1 MSKRRIS
8 YFLHPSNSGG
18 AGDDIPPGAPGSA
31 AGGRS
36 GISRRVF
43 LVRSS
48 LVAGTAAVVGS
59 VPGFTSI
66 LSSAESD
73 SPEIGGAAPEAAG
86 AAEAGA
92 VPGTRP
98 TPGRPCRQCQ
108 YRRIKPVPG
117 YRTDRGQEPWIG
129 PGYCPVGCLQGL
141 NPPFLR
147 PFLLTTL
154 ISREVSFVFSS

>member
-1 MSKRRIS
+1 VSKRRIS

-18 AGDDIPPGAPGSA
+18 AGDEVPPGAPGSA

-59 VPGFTSI
+59 VPGFSSF
-66 LSSAESD
+66 LSSAETD
-73 SPEIGGAAPEAAG
+73 SPEISGSAPEAAG

-92 VPGTRP
+92 VPELGQPLVVHVVNAGTGELNLYQGTEQIVARN
-98 TPGRPCRQCQ
+98 PGLAQAIARLAAS
-108 YRRIKPVPG
+108 KG
-117 YRTDRGQEPWIG
+117 
-129 PGYCPVGCLQGL
+129 
-141 NPPFLR
+141 
-147 PFLLTTL
+147 
-154 ISREVSFVFSS
+154 

>member
-1 MSKRRIS
+1 VSKRRIS

-18 AGDDIPPGAPGSA
+18 AGDEVPPGAPGSA

-59 VPGFTSI
+59 VPGFSSF
-66 LSSAESD
+66 LSSAETD
-73 SPEIGGAAPEAAG
+73 SPEIGGSAPEAAG

-92 VPGTRP
+92 VPELGQPLVVHVVNAGTGELNLYQGTEQIVARN
-98 TPGRPCRQCQ
+98 PGLAQAIARLAAS
-108 YRRIKPVPG
+108 KG
-117 YRTDRGQEPWIG
+117 
-129 PGYCPVGCLQGL
+129 
-141 NPPFLR
+141 
-147 PFLLTTL
+147 
-154 ISREVSFVFSS
+154 

>member
-18 AGDDIPPGAPGSA
+18 AGDEVPPGAPGSA

-59 VPGFTSI
+59 VPGFSSF
-66 LSSAESD
+66 LSSAETD
-73 SPEIGGAAPEAAG
+73 SPEIGGSAPEAAG

-92 VPGTRP
+92 VPELGQPLVVHVVNAGTGELNLYQGTEQIVARN
-98 TPGRPCRQCQ
+98 PGLAQAIARLAAS
-108 YRRIKPVPG
+108 KG
-117 YRTDRGQEPWIG
+117 
-129 PGYCPVGCLQGL
+129 
-141 NPPFLR
+141 
-147 PFLLTTL
+147 
-154 ISREVSFVFSS
+154 

>member
-18 AGDDIPPGAPGSA
+18 AGDDVPPGAPGSA

-92 VPGTRP
+92 VPELGQPLVVHVVNASTGELNLYQGTEQIVARN
-98 TPGRPCRQCQ
+98 PGLAQAIARLAAS
-108 YRRIKPVPG
+108 KG
-117 YRTDRGQEPWIG
+117 
-129 PGYCPVGCLQGL
+129 
-141 NPPFLR
+141 
-147 PFLLTTL
+147 
-154 ISREVSFVFSS
+154 

>member
-1 MSKRRIS
+1 VSKRRIS

-18 AGDDIPPGAPGSA
+18 AGDDVPPGAPGNA

-59 VPGFTSI
+59 VPGFTSFV
-66 LSSAESD
+66 SSAESD
-73 SPEIGGAAPEAAG
+73 SPEIGGSAPEATG

-92 VPGTRP
+92 VPELGQPLVVHVVNASTGELNLYQGTEQIVARN
-98 TPGRPCRQCQ
+98 PGLAQAIARLAAS
-108 YRRIKPVPG
+108 KG
-117 YRTDRGQEPWIG
+117 
-129 PGYCPVGCLQGL
+129 
-141 NPPFLR
+141 
-147 PFLLTTL
+147 
-154 ISREVSFVFSS
+154 

>member
-8 YFLHPSNSGG
+8 YFLHPSNSDG

-92 VPGTRP
+92 VPELGQPLVVHVVNASTGELNLYQGTEQIVAKN
-98 TPGRPCRQCQ
+98 PGLAQAIARLVAS
-108 YRRIKPVPG
+108 KG
-117 YRTDRGQEPWIG
+117 
-129 PGYCPVGCLQGL
+129 
-141 NPPFLR
+141 
-147 PFLLTTL
+147 
-154 ISREVSFVFSS
+154 

>member
-18 AGDDIPPGAPGSA
+18 AGDDVPPGAPGSA

-59 VPGFTSI
+59 VPGFTSF
-66 LSSAESD
+66 LSSAETD
-73 SPEIGGAAPEAAG
+73 SPEIGGSAPEAAG

-92 VPGTRP
+92 VPELGQPLVVHVVNASTGELNLYQGTEQIVARN
-98 TPGRPCRQCQ
+98 PGLAQAIARLAAS
-108 YRRIKPVPG
+108 KG
-117 YRTDRGQEPWIG
+117 
-129 PGYCPVGCLQGL
+129 
-141 NPPFLR
+141 
-147 PFLLTTL
+147 
-154 ISREVSFVFSS
+154 